1 MLENKNRET
10 TAQVDKEK
18 VDYLNFQRK
27 NQYLNYAQI
36 TINQALF
43 RRYKYP

>member
-27 NQYLNYAQI
+27 IFCPNVGDFNVL
-36 TINQALF
+36 
-43 RRYKYP
+43 